1 MFKSK
6 SMTTFSLGLFGM
18 VALIA
23 VVGMINIPGS
33 GQYQVSSNNRTDT
46 TTLSNGYIAGMG
58 SSIAGIKTNNTNTN
72 VMNVS
77 IVANAADLEDKAYQ
91 PNPINIDVGTT
102 IVWTNNDL
110 TTHTVT
116 EHTSSAVPN
125 GFDSGLLGSEE
136 KYRHVFDK
144 TATIEYHCML
154 HPTMSGKIIVS

>member
-1 MFKSK
+1 
-6 SMTTFSLGLFGM
+6 MTTFSIGVFGM

-23 VVGMINIPGS
+23 VGMINIPKS
-33 GQYQVSSNNRTDT
+33 GQYQVPSNNRTDT

-58 SSIAGIKTNNTNTN
+58 SSIAGIKKTNNTN

-77 IVANAADLEDKAYQ
+77 IVANAADQEDKAYQ

-116 EHTSSAVPN
+116 EQTSSAVPN

-154 HPTMSGKIIVS
+154 HPTMLGKIIVS